1 MERLRKQ
8 LVAYK
13 ARLVETLRARDE
25 IVRQRAASVDKEEA
39 DFKAANDQAAQQLE
53 AQLKNLDI
61 QAQEMRKKA
70 DERCRRRT
78 NRTKATCVRL
88 KTFFQNQLKVRLG
101 TVVAKQQKIHE
112 QADEER
118 KEKTNSLGSH
128 GAEIAAQLEK
138 FDASTKA
145 LSDGLAAFGKT
156 HRVRLG
162 EVKIKE
168 ALEDVPR
175 DFAKVT
181 QEIAER
187 IALAEE
193 VLGLCQ
199 KKFRRWMSSLIP
211 HTILLLAGVGVWGI
225 VWRFSTDPRHYLLV
239 AAPLVV
245 SIALVQAVFSMRKE
259 RVFVAGM
266 DVARKIDAI
275 QALID
280 WQKRNLESQREKN
293 WGQLDAV
300 YAQRVAAIDA
310 QVQQLTNE
318 NKQRYAEI
326 TEKLS
331 DIRDRLTAKIAKDK
345 DVDWA
350 RIAQETE
357 AGGKQLRARQAE
369 ALAQIKAK
377 NAQRKREIEE
387 KHKAEHAK
395 LAAQWTAIL
404 AEIDAFAKTSMEEV
418 RKNCP
423 PWTAVTADKWRLP
436 SDFHEE
442 IYAGDVHVNLKGLVP
457 ESDAEGPFSISP
469 KTVVVLPF
477 VLTFPLEGSLYIRAG
492 LNKREE
498 GMQLLLSAVMRLLC
512 SCPPARAKLTI
523 VDPVGLGQNF
533 AALMH
538 LADYDESL
546 VNNRIWSDSSH
557 IEKKLTELTEHM
569 EKVIQKY
576 LRNRYASI
584 DEYNKEA
591 GQLAEP
597 YRFLV
602 IADFPAGF
610 TEVALDRLASI
621 TSSGGRCGVYTLILH
636 DARQKL
642 PAVTDEKVLRRSGQ
656 AVVESGDSFI
666 LDDVAMNRG
675 TVALEGAPPAAQ
687 VDALLN
693 AVGKQ
698 CRDAVRVEVPFE
710 AAAPKPVQYWAGT
723 TEGGIRLP
731 LGKTGADRL
740 QCLELGRGTAQ
751 HALIAGKT
759 GSGKS
764 NLFHVIITNASLWYS
779 PKEIEFYLIDFKKG
793 VEFKTYA
800 TNRLPHARVIAIE
813 SDREFG
819 LSVLRR
825 LDKELVRRGEL
836 FRDARVQDL
845 ASYRKVRPGEVMPR
859 TLLIIDEF
867 QEFFT
872 EDDGIGQDAALLL
885 DRIVRQGRAFGIHV
899 ILGSQTLG
907 GIYTLAK
914 STLGQM
920 AVRIALQC
928 NEADSYLIL
937 SDDNA
942 AARLLSR
949 PGEAIYNDMS
959 GQIEGNNPFQAVFF
973 PKSVQDVSLQSVR
986 QKAKETGMEMAGQSV
1001 IFEGNSPAEVANN
1014 VLVRE
1019 AIDQGRTTRDD
1030 PIHVWLGE
1038 ANAIKGP
1045 TQVDFA
1051 RQAGRNLLIVGQ
1063 RADAGL
1069 SMCAATVLCLTAHHA
1084 PEDLRISILDGT
1096 PPETGVKEQLQA
1108 LASALPHRIEV
1119 FEYRDVPKVVEEYAT
1134 ALKARRD
1141 GGVSPY
1147 RSHFLLVLGLQRFRQ
1162 LRQEDEYSYS
1172 SSSSDETPAFS
1183 PSKGFSDLLTEGPS
1197 EGFHSV
1203 VWCDTLGNLNRAFGR
1218 KTLREFELR
1227 VLYQMSA
1234 NDSSELIDSPIANKL
1249 GLYNA
1254 LLFTLQDGAIE
1265 KFRPYAM
1272 PGMDLVTGLSDAMK
1286 VRCSG
1291 KT

>member
-1 MERLRKQ
+1 MDRLRKR
-8 LVAYK
+8 LADFN
-13 ARLVETLRARDE
+13 ARLIETLRARDKG
-25 IVRQRAASVDKEEA
+25 VRQAAAGLEKEESA
-39 DFKAANDQAAQQLE
+39 LKASTEKAAQQLDAQMKDHE
-53 AQLKNLDI
+53 AH
-61 QAQEMRKKA
+61 AQEKRMWA
-70 DERCRRRT
+70 DERCKRRT

-88 KTFFQNQLKVRLG
+88 KTAFQNQLKAKLG
-101 TVVAKQQKIHE
+101 GLVAQQQKIHE
-112 QADEER
+112 QANDER
-118 KEKTNSLGSH
+118 KQKTDALGSH
-128 GAEIAAQLEK
+128 GAEIAAQLET
-138 FDASTKA
+138 FNASVAVLKQN
-145 LSDGLAAFGKT
+145 LVAFAKT
-156 HRVRLG
+156 HRIRLG

-175 DFAKVT
+175 NFDQVT
-181 QEIAER
+181 QEISSR
-187 IALAEE
+187 IAEAEGVLA
-193 VLGLCQ
+193 LCPRR
-199 KKFRRWMSSLIP
+199 FRRRVSVLIP
-211 HTILLLAGVGVWGI
+211 HAFLILGHVGFWGLQFN
-225 VWRFSTDPRHYLLV
+225 FSTDTKALWV
-239 AAPLVV
+239 AASLVI
-245 SIALVQAVFSMRKE
+245 SMALIQALFSMRKE
-259 RVFVAGM
+259 HIYLVGM
-266 DVARKIDAI
+266 DVARKMDAI
-275 QALID
+275 QALIG
-280 WQKRNLESQREKN
+280 WQKRNLDTQREKH
-293 WGQLDAV
+293 WGALDATF
-300 YAQRVAAIDA
+300 AQRVAGIDA
-310 QVQQLTNE
+310 QVQQLTGG
-318 NKQRYAEI
+318 NKARYAAI
-326 TEKLS
+326 SDRLS
-331 DIRDRLTAKIAKDK
+331 SIRDRLTAKIVKDK
-345 DVDWA
+345 EADGA
-350 RIAQETE
+350 RIAQESE
-357 AGGKQLRARQAE
+357 AGAERLRARHAE
-369 ALAQIKAK
+369 ALAQIKAQ
-377 NAQRKREIEE
+377 NAQCKREIETQRTT
-387 KHKAEHAK
+387 EHAR
-395 LAAQWTAIL
+395 LASQWAAL
-404 AEIDAFAKTSMEEV
+404 LSEIDAFAKASMEKA
-418 RKNCP
+418 RKDCP
-423 PWTAVTADKWRLP
+423 PWSAVTADTWRLP
-436 SDFHEE
+436 TDFRDE
-442 IYAGDVHVNLKGLVP
+442 IYVGDVHVNLKGLVP
-457 ESDAEGPFSISP
+457 ESDPEGPFSIP
-469 KTVVVLPF
+469 PNLTAVLPF
-477 VLTFPLEGSLYIRAG
+477 VLSFPLEGSLYIRAG

-498 GMQLLLSAVMRLLC
+498 GMHLLLGTVMRLLC
-512 SCPPARAKLTI
+512 TCPPSRAKLTV
-523 VDPVGLGQNF
+523 VDPIGLGQNF

-538 LADYDESL
+538 LVDYDDSL

-591 GQLAEP
+591 GQMAEP

-621 TSSGGRCGVYTLILH
+621 TSSGARCGVYTLILH

-642 PAVTDEKVLRRSGQ
+642 PAVTDEKVLRRGGQ
-656 AVVESGDSFI
+656 AVVESGDSFAVDHAA
-666 LDDVAMNRG
+666 LNRG
-675 TVALEGAPPAAQ
+675 ALWIERVPPAAQ

-710 AAAPKPVQYWAGT
+710 AAAPKPAQYWT
-723 TEGGIRLP
+723 STSEGGLRLP

-740 QCLELGRGTAQ
+740 QHLELGRGTAQ

-764 NLFHVIITNASLWYS
+764 NLFHVIITNAALWYS
-779 PKEIEFYLIDFKKG
+779 PKEVEFYLIDFKKG

-800 TNRLPHARVIAIE
+800 ANRLPHARVIAIE

-825 LDKELVRRGEL
+825 LDREMVRRGEL
-836 FRDARVQDL
+836 FREARVQDL
-845 ASYRKVRPGEVMPR
+845 ASYRQVRSGEVMPR
-859 TLLIIDEF
+859 SLLIIDEF

-872 EDDGIGQDAALLL
+872 EDDGVGQDAALLL

-959 GQIEGNNPFQAVFF
+959 GQIEGNNPFQAVFL
-973 PKSVQDVSLQSVR
+973 PKSVQDASLHVVR
-986 QKAKETGMEMAGQSV
+986 QKSIETKLAMADTSV
-1001 IFEGNSPAEVANN
+1001 VFEGNSPAELVNN
-1014 VLVRE
+1014 PLVRE
-1019 AIDQGRTTRDD
+1019 TIEQGRTTKDD

-1045 TQVDFA
+1045 TEVDFA

-1069 SMCAATVLCLTAHHA
+1069 STCAATVLCLAAHHA
-1084 PEDLRISILDGT
+1084 PQELRISILDGT
-1096 PPETGVKEQLQA
+1096 PPETGVKEQLRA
-1108 LASALPHRIEV
+1108 LASVLPHRVEV
-1119 FEYRDVPKVVEEYAT
+1119 FEYRDVPEVIESFAT
-1134 ALKARRD
+1134 ALKSRRE
-1141 GGVSPY
+1141 GVASPY

-1162 LRQEDEYSYS
+1162 LRQEDEYSF
-1172 SSSSDETPAFS
+1172 SSSSDDAKTFS
-1183 PSKGFSDLLTEGPS
+1183 SSKGFADLLTEGPG
-1197 EGFHSV
+1197 EGFHSI

-1218 KTLREFELR
+1218 KTVREFELR
-1227 VLYQMSA
+1227 ILYQMSA

-1254 LLFTLQDGAIE
+1254 LLFTLQDGSVE

-1272 PGMDLVTGLSDAMK
+1272 PDMDLVTSLSEAMK
-1286 VRCSG
+1286 ARCSSSG